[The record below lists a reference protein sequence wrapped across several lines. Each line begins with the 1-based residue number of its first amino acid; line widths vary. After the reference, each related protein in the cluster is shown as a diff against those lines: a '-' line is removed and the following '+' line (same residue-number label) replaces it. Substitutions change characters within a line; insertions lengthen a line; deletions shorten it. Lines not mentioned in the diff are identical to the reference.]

1 MRAELFKRKD
11 FRNCIKG
18 GTKIHSLLSEMI
30 QNHPTLPANPFRE
43 YAKFD
48 GDVSDFISCF
58 ICWFTIDV
66 SKF

>member
-1 MRAELFKRKD
+1 
-11 FRNCIKG
+11 
-18 GTKIHSLLSEMI
+18 MI